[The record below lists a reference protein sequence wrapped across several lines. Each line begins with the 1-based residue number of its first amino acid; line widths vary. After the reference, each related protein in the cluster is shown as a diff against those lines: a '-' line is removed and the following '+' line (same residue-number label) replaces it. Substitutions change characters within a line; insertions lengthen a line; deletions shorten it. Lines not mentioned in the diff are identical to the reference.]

1 MSMPLQARTA
11 MTTRVLAGSIGACLG
26 LAALMWLFA
35 GPSAPDGKVEPLE
48 VTIPDAG
55 GIAQGSGDHF
65 PMMLEQPLFWAERAP
80 SLAEEGGKGTAATI
94 AGPDGLVYLGVLV
107 KQPER
112 QVLLRDGEGVHVL
125 REGETIRGLEV
136 RRISAEG
143 VLLGNAT
150 SEVKLPAP
158 VDRTGSIEIRR
169 ME

>member
-1 MSMPLQARTA
+1 MRREIAWRLDLGDVPEVALDQWRLDIGGHVHNPVTLSWTDFLALPQA
-11 MTTRVLAGSIGACLG
+11 
-26 LAALMWLFA
+26 
-35 GPSAPDGKVEPLE
+35 
-48 VTIPDAG
+48 
-55 GIAQGSGDHF
+55 
-65 PMMLEQPLFWAERAP
+65 
-80 SLAEEGGKGTAATI
+80 
-94 AGPDGLVYLGVLV
+94 DGLVYLGVLV

-158 VDRTGSIEIRR
+158 VDRTGSIEFRR